1 MADACELLFF
11 DTFSH
16 ESNEDT
22 NLDLVQFPKPVYIHE
37 IRIIPLG
44 TRVQADFPGGHRLGA
59 TNPSEFQV
67 EFFVND
73 LSKRNASTFEKLGSF
88 DYKQNAEIQ
97 FMTKK
102 IPTDG
107 LVLRGWYSAITLA
120 VYGIINKVV
129 REPPSPPPPPPP
141 QAALPTKMKEG
152 IPKSKWK
159 LCTMVASWLDSVNNT
174 EEPPQRP
181 SDFERGSE
189 SSIPLV
195 PLEWS
200 ASGSTATAAGLS
212 SDHPERVP
220 YGDPRAPGYAGKAW
234 AAQSSQ
240 EGSQRSW
247 EGGSGSHAQKA
258 SQSQQSSKDS
268 QRFLSPPD
276 SKERYTPPLI
286 KREPDHV
293 SEASSSDKESSSG
306 GKRRDS
312 THQKEHEDPRR
323 RGSSEGVI
331 RVIDPRRPSTPPL
344 PRPPSPPIQSPP
356 RPRTPTKTPPLT
368 PPGSPTQSPDE
379 AEEEVLPRG
388 PRTPKEEEPDEPE
401 SPAKPSLTVSAVPPA
416 ATVIPMEPIGD
427 GLLEDDDLYES
438 ITPDSSPEHFQAGFP
453 EEAETT
459 PAANIDDDDDNGF
472 ETISSED
479 EPYLSDG
486 DNGMGMVEVDYEGE
500 DSWNYLST
508 FDPFQCELSPLRY
521 FKDPSLTPYEVEK
534 AKKCG
539 DTPRDVSEEALKVFE
554 SLSAFDGREHSDR
567 WVEAMENAAV
577 HLSADALVELFENK
591 KFEAAANT
599 LLSWVE
605 EGLSLKAALNQPQP
619 AYKVRHMKAGIR
631 LATVLFLTGEE
642 IVSKLLDRAVPEK
655 LLVLFMAPY
664 MSLPL
669 KLQIVRALD
678 AATYSRAGM
687 QALFTRKMKAP
698 PDAHVDINLDNIA
711 DDLTEVYESKMVE
724 SMTGYQILLKLL
736 FLKQST
742 RATVALTALLK
753 KLHLYDLVCK
763 LRATVDKIA
772 QSTQLCEVKEKE
784 PSGKEQT
791 HLALD
796 PGDCAQLGCLEEL
809 DKAAISLD
817 LLCRSYRKAGKEMA
831 QPLRYLPAQSRFE
844 APQTPF
850 DPYPAL
856 FKMFKENHLLEM
868 LCVLASSPM
877 SASHT
882 GITSALREL
891 LAELLK
897 TCPGM
902 LFLLSDHEA
911 ANCLH
916 RALLQEESEMVGLE
930 DSVCHQVG
938 IHLVYHLQA
947 LKHIDSLMAF
957 HSRGNL
963 RRELDDGSVVSCLHD
978 LYTII
983 FSDVG
988 RAAVVDVLALDHNMD
1003 ALVPFLKLT
1012 GDADFD
1018 LRLCKSVCTGYA
1030 TELVLLTVRNSD
1042 SAQLLQN
1049 YSEIFHRLS
1058 QQEMPQRLQELAAW
1072 MEPTLKLPSYSHE
1085 SVAYLMGCVKAA
1097 ADSAASL
1104 PPVLITALRI
1114 LQHLGLPPGDFRS
1127 GESDDEEE
1135 LKYKYVIMQVFAHNG
1150 LSIFLTI
1157 MQKISEEFLKP
1168 WNGSASLVGLQG
1180 ALMVAVLKPVVNLL
1194 QFMLGYLISCRGT
1207 EFKDVTAV
1215 PVIMQT
1221 YMVLGMVPQSS
1232 PSHLLAQ
1239 KVCVEVI
1246 ETLLTYTQPQ
1256 LSPAETEEALN
1267 KSLWTQ
1273 MVSEVLKFLM
1283 RGPCTFLTGLT
1294 VFSELLPLPLPL
1306 QIREPLRAE
1315 DLSKVVNSRK
1325 LWSAHLHS
1333 LSSEIQEIVGTL
1345 SYSTCPSVQQLL
1357 RRVCV
1362 QLSDLAAPSASVVA
1376 RAVMDA
1382 LYGSLVHPCYGS
1394 SMAGEVV
1401 RPLTPQNWPPTPG
1414 TLSLLDQI
1422 AFMLTHAPFKMA
1434 MLHAIKSGGKYLDLF
1449 NYMLTLFNLSSDEPT
1464 HIQIQDCI
1472 LTIIQTMCDTDYSLV
1487 PIEECLPGPVGS
1499 ETCKTNGD
1507 EKPDLSQA
1515 LKRLVN
1521 ALPSKDL
1528 LNTICSSL
1536 VQHLTNSAHSYTTV
1550 LLALRILIMLTEHD
1564 FGFYAVKTA
1573 LDKEELSLW
1582 FLFERLS
1589 TSFSKDSSDFLSTLS
1604 ASVELV
1610 RTLGSVEGG
1619 IVCLGPLRTLRLSA
1633 AEVAAHLAWGRRQDK
1648 EPHPLL
1654 RLEKMLVDYSG
1665 EEVALESLLNNIAN
1679 QVEFLGSAAATSE
1692 KEIAEPVLPAQDGLT
1707 AQFASRTV
1715 YVLGEIDEERL
1726 NPSFWLAPII
1736 EDAVQ
1741 EPDQVVVDLVSLVEC
1756 TLPEFNLKSELE
1768 KLVLPGN
1775 EGVDGSKSSLGGKRK
1790 SQMLMGPDGTE
1801 PSTKKPFIAPMRG
1814 RGLSRA
1820 SMGHQSRANDPFR
1833 SRPPNTSR
1841 PPSMHVDDFLA
1852 LESHQH
1858 PLAAGAKRPAVK
1870 EVPST
1875 HGCGRG
1881 DSSGGPTFDTSRPAP
1896 SRGSSAR
1903 FFSPPS
1909 LYGRREMSRMDGRD
1923 FGSPFGLGTARS
1935 SSMVPRAIPTWSES
1949 RVASAVPKNML
1960 VSSNVVPL
1968 TAGPSDTQSFGR
1980 IVVAGT
1986 PFRVHRD
1993 SSVLGRHP
2001 RTFTR

>member
-1 MADACELLFF
+1 
-11 DTFSH
+11 
-16 ESNEDT
+16 
-22 NLDLVQFPKPVYIHE
+22 
-37 IRIIPLG
+37 
-44 TRVQADFPGGHRLGA
+44 
-59 TNPSEFQV
+59 
-67 EFFVND
+67 
-73 LSKRNASTFEKLGSF
+73 
-88 DYKQNAEIQ
+88 
-97 FMTKK
+97 
-102 IPTDG
+102 
-107 LVLRGWYSAITLA
+107 
-120 VYGIINKVV
+120 
-129 REPPSPPPPPPP
+129 
-141 QAALPTKMKEG
+141 MKEG

-181 SDFERGSE
+181 TDFERGSE

-200 ASGSTATAAGLS
+200 APGPAATASGLS
-212 SDHPERVP
+212 SDHPEGGRHAVP
-220 YGDPRAPGYAGKAW
+220 YGDPRAPGYGSKSW
-234 AAQSSQ
+234 ASQNSQ
-240 EGSQRSW
+240 EASQKSW
-247 EGGSGSHAQKA
+247 EGSGSSHSQQKVA
-258 SQSQQSSKDS
+258 QSQQQSKGS
-268 QRFLSPPD
+268 QQASRFLSPPD
-276 SKERYTPPLI
+276 SKDRYTPPPI
-286 KREPDHV
+286 KRESDHAA
-293 SEASSSDKESSSG
+293 SAEASSPGRESSGSG

-323 RGSSEGVI
+323 RSSNEGII

-344 PRPPSPPIQSPP
+344 PRPASPPVHSP
-356 RPRTPTKTPPLT
+356 RPRTPPKTPPMT
-368 PPGSPTQSPDE
+368 PPRSPCATQSPDE
-379 AEEEVLPRG
+379 GDDDLDDDREVTPRG

-401 SPAKPSLTVSAVPPA
+401 SPAKPSSVKQAQTRPAAPRTPPTITNAAPIPTIQTVSAVPPA

-438 ITPDSSPEHFQAGFP
+438 ITPDSSPERFQGGFH
-453 EEAETT
+453 EEADMT
-459 PAANIDDDDDNGF
+459 PVANMDDDDNGF
-472 ETISSED
+472 EAISSED

-486 DNGMGMVEVDYEGE
+486 DNEIGMVDVDYDVGD
-500 DSWNYLST
+500 DSWNYLSP
-508 FDPFQCELSPLRY
+508 FDPFQCELSPLQY

-534 AKKCG
+534 AKRG
-539 DTPRDVSEEALKVFE
+539 DTPAEISEEALKVFD
-554 SLSAFDGREHSDR
+554 SLSAFTDREHSDK

-577 HLSADALVELFENK
+577 YLSADALVELFENK
-591 KFEAAANT
+591 EFEAAANT
-599 LLSWVE
+599 LLDWVV

-631 LATVLFLTGEE
+631 LATVLFLTGDG
-642 IVSKLLDRAVPEK
+642 VVAKLLDRGVPEK
-655 LLVLFMAPY
+655 LLELFMAPY

-678 AATYSRAGM
+678 AATYGRAGM
-687 QALFTRKMKAP
+687 QVLFTRKMNAP
-698 PDAHVDINLDNIA
+698 PDAHIDVGLDSIA
-711 DDLTEVYESKMVE
+711 EDLTEFYQSKMVE
-724 SMTGYQILLKLL
+724 PMSGYQILLKLL

-763 LRATVDKIA
+763 LRVTVDKIA
-772 QSTQLCEVKEKE
+772 QSSKLCEVKEKDE
-784 PSGKEQT
+784 NGEEQT
-791 HLALD
+791 RLELD
-796 PGDCAQLGCLEEL
+796 TEGCVQQDCSEEL

-817 LLCRSYRKAGKEMA
+817 LLCRCYRKARKEMA

-868 LCVLASSPM
+868 LCVLASSPL
-877 SASHT
+877 SSSHS

-916 RALLQEESEMVGLE
+916 RALLQEESGMVGLE
-930 DSVCHQVG
+930 DTVCHQVG

-947 LKHIDSLMAF
+947 LKHVDSLLAF
-957 HSRGNL
+957 HTKENL
-963 RRELDDGSVVSCLHD
+963 KKELDDADVVSCLHD

-988 RAAVVDVLALDHNMD
+988 RAAVVDVLAMDQNLD
-1003 ALVPFLKLT
+1003 ALIPFLKFT
-1012 GDADFD
+1012 GDTDFD
-1018 LRLCKSVCTGYA
+1018 MRLCKSVCTGYA
-1030 TELVLLTVRNSD
+1030 TELVLLTVHNSD

-1049 YSEIFHRLS
+1049 YSEILHELS
-1058 QQEMPQRLQELAAW
+1058 QQELPQRLQELAAW

-1085 SVAYLMGCVKAA
+1085 SVSYLMGCVKTAV
-1097 ADSAASL
+1097 DSAASL
-1104 PPVLITALRI
+1104 PPVLITSLRI
-1114 LQHLGLPPGDFRS
+1114 LQHLGLPPRDFRS

-1135 LKYKYVIMQVFAHNG
+1135 LKYKYVIMQIFAQNG
-1150 LSIFLTI
+1150 LSSFLTI
-1157 MQKISEEFLKP
+1157 LQKISEEFLKP
-1168 WNGSASLVGLQG
+1168 WHGSASLVGQQG
-1180 ALMVAVLKPVVNLL
+1180 ALVVAVLKPVVNLL

-1215 PVIMQT
+1215 PVLLHT
-1221 YMVLGMVPQSS
+1221 YMLLGMVPPSS
-1232 PSHLLAQ
+1232 PAHSLAQ
-1239 KVCVEVI
+1239 KVSVEIIDV
-1246 ETLLTYTQPQ
+1246 LLTYTQPQ
-1256 LSPAETEEALN
+1256 LSPTETEEALN

-1273 MVSEVLKFLM
+1273 MISEVLKFTM

-1306 QIREPLRAE
+1306 PIREPLRAE
-1315 DLSKVVNSRK
+1315 DLTKVVNSRK

-1333 LSSEIQEIVGTL
+1333 LSTDIQEILGTL
-1345 SYSTCPSVQQLL
+1345 GYSTCSTVQQLL

-1376 RAVMDA
+1376 RAMLDA
-1382 LYGSLVHPCYGS
+1382 LHGSLVSPCFGTVLG
-1394 SMAGEVV
+1394 GEV
-1401 RPLTPQNWPPTPG
+1401 RALTPQNWPPTGG
-1414 TLSLLDQI
+1414 TLSLLDLLS
-1422 AFMLTHAPFKMA
+1422 FLVTHAPFKVA
-1434 MLHAIKSGGKYLDLF
+1434 VLQSFKSGGKYLDIF
-1449 NYMLTLFNLSSDEPT
+1449 TYMLTLFNLPSDEPT
-1464 HIQIQDCI
+1464 HIQIQECI
-1472 LTIIQTMCDTDYSLV
+1472 LATIQALCDTEIALAHVEDA
-1487 PIEECLPGPVGS
+1487 PPGSTTVAPEPS
-1499 ETCKTNGD
+1499 KTNGD
-1507 EKPDLSQA
+1507 EKPDVSQA

-1521 ALPSKDL
+1521 ALPSKEQ

-1536 VQHLTNSAHSYTTV
+1536 VQHLTNSSHSYSTV

-1564 FGFYAVKTA
+1564 FGFYAVKAA

-1604 ASVELV
+1604 ASVQLL
-1610 RTLGSVEGG
+1610 RTLSSVEG
-1619 IVCLGPLRTLRLSA
+1619 VVSLGQLRTLRLSA
-1633 AEVAAHLAWGRRQDK
+1633 ADMAAHLAWERRDDK

-1665 EEVALESLLNNIAN
+1665 EEEALESLLNGIAN
-1679 QVEFLGSAAATSE
+1679 QVELLGKAATTPE
-1692 KEIAEPVLPAQDGLT
+1692 KEIAEPVLPAQDGLS

-1715 YVLGEIDEERL
+1715 YVLAEVDERRL
-1726 NPSFWLAPII
+1726 NPTYWLSAVV
-1736 EDAVQ
+1736 EDTEQ
-1741 EPDQVVVDLVSLVEC
+1741 EPDQQVEADLVSLMER
-1756 TLPEFNLKSELE
+1756 TLPDFNLKSELE
-1768 KLVLPGN
+1768 KLALPGD
-1775 EGVDGSKSSLGGKRK
+1775 EDVDSTKPPLGSKRK
-1790 SQMLMGPDGTE
+1790 SQLLMGPDGSE

-1814 RGLSRA
+1814 RGLSRG
-1820 SMGHQSRANDPFR
+1820 SLGHQSRANDPFR

-1858 PLAAGAKRPAVK
+1858 PLATGVAKRPLVK
-1870 EVPST
+1870 EVVGV

-1881 DSSGGPTFDTSRPAP
+1881 DTAGGAMFDVTRPGP
-1896 SRGSSAR
+1896 SRSSSAR

-1909 LYGRREMSRMDGRD
+1909 LYGRRELSRMDGRD
-1923 FGSPFGLGTARS
+1923 FGTPPFGLGSARS
-1935 SSMVPRAIPTWSES
+1935 GSMVPRAIPTWSERS
-1949 RVASAVPKNML
+1949 TVPKSML

-1968 TAGPSDTQSFGR
+1968 TSGPSDSQSFGSMIDVR
-1980 IVVAGT
+1980 SSSRSRGVDPYGMPLSSMGSSGSSLPGDRFVRGIRGT
-1986 PFRVHRD
+1986 MMSGHAPTHWMD
-1993 SSVLGRHP
+1993 P
-2001 RTFTR
+2001 RTKTPDSRASWGSLK